1 MSLRRFI
8 AKRVLLVFPLLL
20 GVSIITFSLV
30 KLTPG
35 NPVQVAIGLNP
46 DMGPREVAR
55 LKQRYGLTK
64 PAWVQYLNWLGDIVL
79 HGDFGSTYGARE
91 REVSNIIANKLP
103 ETVALGLFGWVF
115 ALVIAIPT
123 GIYAAVRKDE
133 LGDHVSRFVALA
145 GISLPNFWLGLM
157 LVLIF
162 AIVLNLFPVTPP
174 RKPLWHPATL
184 WYLLLPGIT
193 IGTASA
199 SNLMRIMRSSM
210 SEEMNKEYVTA
221 ARAKGLPERQVIL
234 KHVLRNSLI
243 SVTTVAA
250 FLTASIVSGSVVVEQ
265 VFQWPGLGRELITAV
280 TNRQVDLILGITLFT
295 GVAIILANLLADIMY
310 AVLDPRIRY
319 D

>member
-8 AKRVLLVFPLLL
+8 LKRVLLIFPLLL
-20 GVSIITFSLV
+20 GVSIVTFSLV

-46 DMGPREVAR
+46 DMGPQEIAR

-64 PAWVQYLNWLGDIVL
+64 PAWQQYLNWLSDIVL
-79 HGDFGSTYGARE
+79 HADFGTTYGARE
-91 REVSNIIANKLP
+91 QEVSEIIVNKLP
-103 ETVALGLFGWVF
+103 ETVALGIFGWVF
-115 ALVIAIPT
+115 AVAIAIPT

-157 LVLIF
+157 LILIF
-162 AIVLNLFPVTPP
+162 SVSLNVFPVTAP
-174 RKPLWHPATL
+174 RTPLWHPKTL
-184 WYLLLPGIT
+184 AFLLMPGIT

-221 ARAKGLPERQVIL
+221 ARAKGLPERTVVL

-250 FLTASIVSGSVVVEQ
+250 FLTASIVAGSVVVET
-265 VFQWPGLGRELITAV
+265 VFGWRGLGLELIRAV
-280 TNRQVDLILGITLFT
+280 RNRQVDLILGITLFT
-295 GVAIILANLLADIMY
+295 GTAIILANLLADILY